1 MEVSDVHVGKQMHC
15 NYSVAGAVPIPPLC
29 LGFGAAA
36 VPGTGFFNG
45 CVLIGNPLNFPAPA
59 VPEANLMVGR
69 ALPISNPLAGF
80 PKVPTIF
87 KISNKGM
94 PGPTPVDVLIGD
106 PGPGMVGIG
115 VFSSIINI
123 VNASAINI
131 ATPLLN
137 VTALKNHAG
146 VQIDVGA
153 VCEAGV
159 QAQAGAEARAG
170 AKCLAGGQTIAG
182 YLDVYGFCK
191 AAVYHGDISLCT
203 GKKNFDIKH
212 PTKEGH
218 RLRYVC
224 TESPTADV
232 YVRGKL
238 ENSSVI
244 ELPDYWKGLVDPESI
259 TVSLTPAG
267 YHQELFVE
275 SIQWGSRVIVK
286 NNAGGSIKCH
296 YTVHAER
303 ADCEKN
309 IPEYE
314 GLTIKDYPGDNSEC
328 NINV

>member
-15 NYSVAGAVPIPPLC
+15 NYSVAGVAPIPPLC
-29 LGFGAAA
+29 FGFGAAA

-45 CVLIGNPLNFPAPA
+45 SVLVGSPLNFPIPQIPNAT
-59 VPEANLMVGR
+59 LMVGR
-69 ALPISNPLAGF
+69 AAPISNPLAAAA
-80 PKVPTIF
+80 PSIF
-87 KISNKGM
+87 KVSNLGSLV
-94 PGPTPVDVLIGD
+94 PPTPIDVMIGD
-106 PGPGMVGIG
+106 PAKGMVGIT
-115 VFSSIINI
+115 VNSLIINI
-123 VNASAINI
+123 VNASVINI

-137 VTALKNHAG
+137 VAALKNHIG
-146 VQIDVGA
+146 VQIDAGA
-153 VCEAGV
+153 VVEAGA
-159 QAQAGAEARAG
+159 QAQAGVEARAG
-170 AKCLAGGQTIAG
+170 IKVDLGARIIH
-182 YLDVYGFCK
+182 GFLIVDK
-191 AAVYHGDISLCT
+191 TVGATKFMGDISECT

-244 ELPDYWKGLVDPESI
+244 ELPGYWKGLVDPESI
-259 TVSLTPAG
+259 TVSLTPVG